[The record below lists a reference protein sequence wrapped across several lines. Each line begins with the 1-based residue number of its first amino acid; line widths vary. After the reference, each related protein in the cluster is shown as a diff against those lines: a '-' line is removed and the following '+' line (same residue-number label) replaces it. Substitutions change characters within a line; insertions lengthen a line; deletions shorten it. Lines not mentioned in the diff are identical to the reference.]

1 MSDDLD
7 RLTAETSL
15 RGIQCKWE
23 EGAGESGITTEI
35 PTEEKARII
44 QNIAKKLGFEAEI
57 EKPTSTEG
65 QFHIIVIRSPK
76 PPSTAS
82 SHTDATQLNAL
93 QKLRSETLI
102 QNNAKLYDALPNEVR
117 VFDRRAL
124 PGDFFVIKKPLDSYE
139 IIIRTDK
146 EPTTER
152 LIVTSQEN
160 LGEKIEFAKKKPYL
174 NSPLRTQAEKLRNE
188 FDAAHTHCR
197 ALDEKDAKETLT
209 AGRTNFCI
217 WPSKTELLGYEFII
231 RNEKGFS
238 TIQRVLPGDIGL
250 HEQLQKATG
259 LQPSEI
265 DFQWKTGQSS
275 QLAATKFSQLKNTFV
290 RPFPTRAN
298 LYANVPG
305 LDEIQYDKK
314 TGYPLFDDKW
324 DNLALEFMGNNSV
337 IFDKKMYLASA
348 QVLLDRLFDKVPGL
362 NDTQNASVKQMYP
375 TLMVMALHLAVK
387 STEDAA
393 IWNADL
399 HSILKGIHFNTQ
411 ELNSMERAFLYAI
424 DNEMQ
429 VPLLKSIEAIL
440 FEEQKGLKEINILLK
455 TMPIGTFILQKTGNQ
470 YVLAVFSNIEERKKM
485 PESSELEKTNKEAV
499 VFYSISLNEN
509 AVVSVQDK
517 PFILNESGEKKYI
530 SPEKNDL
537 ERSLVLPKKVTIQNE
552 YMEIKD
558 LLDAAGAIKLLKTA
572 EASKGKEIQPS

>member
-7 RLTAETSL
+7 RLNAETSL

-23 EGAGESGITTEI
+23 EGAGESGITTET

-44 QNIAKKLGFEAEI
+44 QNIAKKLGFNAEI

-93 QKLRSETLI
+93 QKLKSETLK
-102 QNNAKLYDALPNEVR
+102 QNNANIYDALPMEEKF
-117 VFDRRAL
+117 FDRRAL

-152 LIVTSQEN
+152 HTVTSQEN
-160 LGEKIEFAKKKPYL
+160 LGNKIEFAKKNPYL
-174 NSPLRTQAEKLRNE
+174 NSPLRTEAEKLQSE
-188 FDAAHTHCR
+188 FATAHGHCR
-197 ALDEKDAKETLT
+197 AMNEKDAKEILS

-217 WPSKTELLGYEFII
+217 WPSETEPLGYEFII

-238 TIQRVLPGDIGL
+238 PIQRVLPGDIGL
-250 HEQLQKATG
+250 HEQLKKATG

-275 QLAATKFSQLKNTFV
+275 QLAAAKFSKLKNTFT
-290 RPFPTRAN
+290 RSFPTRAG
-298 LYANVPG
+298 LDSNVPG

-324 DNLALEFMGNNSV
+324 DNLAQRVMASDSV
-337 IFDKKMYLASA
+337 VLDKKMYLASA

-362 NDTQNASVKQMYP
+362 NDPQNASVKQMYP
-375 TLMVMALHLAVK
+375 TLMLMALHLAVK
-387 STEDAA
+387 STEDLA

-399 HSILKGIHFNTQ
+399 HFTLRGIHFSTT
-411 ELNSMERAFLYAI
+411 ELNSMERAFLHAI

-429 VPLLKSIEAIL
+429 VPPLKYIEPII
-440 FEEQKGLKEINILLK
+440 FKEQKNLNEINILLK
-455 TMPIGTFILQKTGNQ
+455 TRPTGTFILQKTGDQ
-470 YVLAVFSNIEERKKM
+470 YVLAVFSNIEERKKI
-485 PESSELEKTNKEAV
+485 PESSEPKKTSKEAV
-499 VFYSISLNEN
+499 VFYPISLNEN
-509 AVVSVQDK
+509 ARVSLQDK
-517 PFILNESGEKKYI
+517 PFILNEAGEKNPI

-537 ERSLVLPKKVTIQNE
+537 ESSLVLPKKVTIQNE
-552 YMEIKD
+552 YMDIKD
-558 LLDAAGAIKLLKTA
+558 LLTAAGAIRVIKNSEGT
-572 EASKGKEIQPS
+572 